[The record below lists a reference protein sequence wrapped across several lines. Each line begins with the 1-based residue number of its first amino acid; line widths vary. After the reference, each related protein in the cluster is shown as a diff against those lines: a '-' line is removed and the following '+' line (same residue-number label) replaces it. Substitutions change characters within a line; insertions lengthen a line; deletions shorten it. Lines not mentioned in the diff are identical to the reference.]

1 MSVEA
6 GLVKDC
12 LWKEEKQK
20 RDTVDQRPKRGRKEK
35 GKDVNLS
42 LKYEQ
47 FIASFFFL
55 LLLYLDSSPL
65 PALDRGDSH
74 VTTEFNTTI
83 DDLCVFNNLISALHQ
98 FSSAQLKL
106 SVSNKLSL

>member
-1 MSVEA
+1 MEGGKTKERYCRSEA
-6 GLVKDC
+6 
-12 LWKEEKQK
+12 KERKK
-20 RDTVDQRPKRGRKEK
+20 RKRCQ
-35 GKDVNLS
+35 LTP
-42 LKYEQ
+42 KYEQ

-106 SVSNKLSL
+106 SVSNKLSLLKYIHLVYRPT